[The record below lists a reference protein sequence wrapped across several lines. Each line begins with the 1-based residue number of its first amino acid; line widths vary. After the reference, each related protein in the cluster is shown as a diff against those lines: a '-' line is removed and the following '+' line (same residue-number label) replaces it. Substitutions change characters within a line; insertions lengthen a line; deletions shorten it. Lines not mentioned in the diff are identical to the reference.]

1 LRTRGRVQH
10 PGECSARRPV
20 HGVAV
25 TGTYQG
31 DAVGGGEDVGQADRA
46 NIPDRAEITVSSMT
60 MPSPALGS
68 QPQEEASGRRRTIEL
83 WMLMFALALVAF
95 AFATTAFSLKGQHL
109 STFVGYLVAFAAIV
123 AGAHLAVRRWA
134 PYADPLLL
142 PLATLLNGL
151 GLVMIYRLNQA
162 GRGGNPGNVSD
173 SGKLIPISTLASH
186 ATITQVIYTVIGVGL
201 FVAFLVFIKDI
212 KRLQPYTYILG
223 LAGMF
228 LIGIPALL
236 PSSISGVAGTGAKIQ
251 VSFAGF
257 TIQPEEFGKLLL
269 AASFASYLVLNGRKL
284 SVLTERWLVFN
295 LPRRRDLAPILV
307 VWSLAMLLLIFES
320 DIGTSAV
327 FMGLFIAMLYIA
339 TGRRFWVIIGFLMFL
354 AGAIAAATLVSHVG
368 LRFSIWEHPFSQA
381 NLVLGSQPSYQLAQ
395 GLYGM
400 GNGGMLGT
408 GLGAGM
414 PYYTPL
420 VQSDFIFTAF
430 GEEIGLTGVM
440 ALLLL
445 YGLLVQ
451 RGLSTAL
458 HAKDDYSKLLAGGL
472 SFMLALQVFVI
483 VGGVTRL
490 IPLTGIT
497 TPFLSQG
504 GSSLIASWLL
514 IGVLTRMSD
523 SARRPA
529 PRPIQD
535 EGMTQ
540 VVSLR

>member
-1 LRTRGRVQH
+1 
-10 PGECSARRPV
+10 
-20 HGVAV
+20 
-25 TGTYQG
+25 
-31 DAVGGGEDVGQADRA
+31 
-46 NIPDRAEITVSSMT
+46 

-68 QPQEEASGRRRTIEL
+68 QPPEDAASGRRRSTEL
-83 WMLMFALALVAF
+83 LMLLFAFGLVAF
-95 AFATTAFSLKGQHL
+95 AFAATAFSLKGQQP
-109 STFVGYLVAFAAIV
+109 STIIGYLVAFATVIT
-123 AGAHLAVRRWA
+123 GAHLAVRRWA

-142 PLATLLNGL
+142 PIATILNGL
-151 GLVMIYRLNQA
+151 GLVMIYRLNQV
-162 GRGGNPGNVSD
+162 GRNGNPGSVSD
-173 SGKLIPISTLASH
+173 SGKLIPITTLSSH
-186 ATITQVIYTVIGVGL
+186 ATITQVVYTLIGVGL
-201 FVAFLVFIKDI
+201 FVGFLAFIKDI
-212 KRLQPYTYILG
+212 KRLQPYTYVLG

-228 LIGIPALL
+228 LIGIPAFL
-236 PSSISGVAGTGAKIQ
+236 PASISGVAGTGAKIQ
-251 VSFAGF
+251 VSLAGF

-269 AASFASYLVLNGRKL
+269 AASFASYLVSNGKKL

-307 VWSLAMLLLIFES
+307 IWALAMLLLIFES

-327 FMGLFIAMLYIA
+327 FMGLFIAMLYVA
-339 TGRRFWVIIGFLMFL
+339 TGRRFWVVIGFLMFIV
-354 AGAIAAATLVSHVG
+354 GAFAAATLVAHVG
-368 LRFSIWEHPFSQA
+368 LRFNIWMHPFSQA
-381 NLVLGSQPSYQLAQ
+381 NLVQGNQPSYQLVQ

-400 GNGGMLGT
+400 GNGGLLGK
-408 GLGAGM
+408 GLGAGQ
-414 PYYTPL
+414 PWWTPL
-420 VQSDFIFTAF
+420 VLSVLILTAF
-430 GEEIGLTGVM
+430 GVEIGLTGVM

-445 YGLLVQ
+445 YGLFVQ

-458 HAKDDYSKLLAGGL
+458 HVKDDYSKLLASGL
-472 SFMLALQVFVI
+472 SFMFALQVFVI

-514 IGVLTRMSD
+514 VAALARMSD
-523 SARRPA
+523 SARRPP